1 MAKPQPKV
9 SDLVEILLQQVHS
22 LQNSVDQNNKIQL
35 YLSNKIDNTII
46 KVDTTDLDRIQ
57 ENYSNKINTDLKNYL
72 NQFEKNNNELLKT
85 SKYFSSKK
93 IVYLIGLN
101 VFLVLFTAISM
112 YTAMSNIVAKSD
124 YENLSEESKIMQSQI
139 ENVKYFFQENPK
151 TAKLYKK
158 WNKNNQK

>member
-35 YLSNKIDNTII
+35 YLSNKIDNTNI

-57 ENYSNKINTDLKNYL
+57 ENYSNKINIDLNNYL
-72 NQFEKNNNELLKT
+72 KQFEKKNEELLKT

-112 YTAMSNIVAKSD
+112 YIAMSNIVAESD
-124 YENLSEESKIMQSQI
+124 YENLSEEYKIMQSQI

>member
-1 MAKPQPKV
+1 M
-9 SDLVEILLQQVHS
+9 
-22 LQNSVDQNNKIQL
+22 N
-35 YLSNKIDNTII
+35 
-46 KVDTTDLDRIQ
+46 
-57 ENYSNKINTDLKNYL
+57 
-72 NQFEKNNNELLKT
+72 T

-112 YTAMSNIVAKSD
+112 YTAMSNIVAESD

>member
-1 MAKPQPKV
+1 MAKLQPKV
-9 SDLVEILLQQVHS
+9 SDLVEILLQQVHI
-22 LQNSVDQNNKIQL
+22 LQNSVDQNNEIQL
-35 YLSNKIDNTII
+35 YLSKKIDNTNI
-46 KVDTTDLDRIQ
+46 KVDTNDLDRIQ

-72 NQFEKNNNELLKT
+72 NQFEKNNKELLKT